1 MLLYNQY
8 EIKNIPTNIYFFFN
22 FTGDVTIPPSTTV
35 AILAFMAHRNPDIY
49 PDPESFRPE
58 RYLSGETF
66 HPFAHIAFSAG
77 PRNCIGQKFAMLEL
91 KCTLSSLLRAFVIH
105 PVEDFEPQLMA
116 QLILNSRN
124 GIQVRL
130 AQRNTSGSN

>member
-1 MLLYNQY
+1 MS
-8 EIKNIPTNIYFFFN
+8 INITYTYVFSTESVIVGFFL
-22 FTGDVTIPPSTTV
+22 TGNVTLPRSTTIT
-35 AILAFMAHRNPDIY
+35 ILAYVAHKNPDIY
-49 PDPESFRPE
+49 RDPESFRPE
-58 RYLSGETF
+58 RYLAGDHI
-66 HPFAHIAFSAG
+66 HPFAHVAFSAG

-91 KCTLSSLLRAFVIH
+91 KCTLSTLLRAFVMH

-130 AQRNTSGSN
+130 TLRNTKSST